1 MYSQY
6 IWNAYLINPA
16 IGGAENFME
25 VKAGYR
31 SQWVGMEGSPSTL
44 FITANGQLGKKVLNR
59 EDKDI
64 VNREA
69 AGNDQEPSGLA
80 RVFRYSKP
88 SYPNLPQNYKVR
100 PHHGVGMQI
109 MGDQIGP
116 FSTIGVYGNY
126 AYHVPLTSKMYA
138 SLGAFVGAKQ
148 YKMNVSKVRLDN
160 QDDIAIGTQGNLYG
174 LFPDAMVGFMLYAEK
189 FYVGISANQ
198 ILYSNIGLRNKARE
212 YVSGSAQ
219 LEPHYFLTGGY
230 RIRLNREL
238 AFIPSTLVRYYP
250 GTKLSADFTG
260 KINYMD
266 LLWAGVS
273 YRAAEAFVFLVGF
286 SYANKVD
293 FGYSYDLSASSRN
306 KYVRL
311 VSHEIMVGFRMI
323 NNTSIG
329 RPSYVW

>member
-1 MYSQY
+1 
-6 IWNAYLINPA
+6 
-16 IGGAENFME
+16 
-25 VKAGYR
+25 
-31 SQWVGMEGSPSTL
+31 
-44 FITANGQLGKKVLNR
+44 
-59 EDKDI
+59 
-64 VNREA
+64 
-69 AGNDQEPSGLA
+69 
-80 RVFRYSKP
+80 
-88 SYPNLPQNYKVR
+88 
-100 PHHGVGMQI
+100 
-109 MGDQIGP
+109 
-116 FSTIGVYGNY
+116 
-126 AYHVPLTSKMYA
+126 
-138 SLGAFVGAKQ
+138 
-148 YKMNVSKVRLDN
+148 
-160 QDDIAIGTQGNLYG
+160 
-174 LFPDAMVGFMLYAEK
+174 
-189 FYVGISANQ
+189 
-198 ILYSNIGLRNKARE
+198 KARE

-311 VSHEIMVGFRMI
+311 V
-323 NNTSIG
+323 
-329 RPSYVW
+329 